1 MNRPL
6 PECSNLRPLSI
17 WRLVRWPLSLLLLFP
32 SIALSASEDDLA
44 TKRGQETE
52 VQLPPFPQAE
62 NLIPFVVS
70 AMTDNKFMIDGES
83 LTVSTDGIV
92 RYTLVIISSAG
103 AQNVSYEAIVAPPPS
118 VGSTPLVTP
127 RTRHGPGRAVISGP
141 KSRKVLSTGTTQRFF
156 PIISAPSA
164 SICAMPT
171 MPAGLSARAGTDRI
185 CDPSVADA
193 WT

>member
-103 AQNVSYEAIVAPPPS
+103 AQNVSYEAIRCPTAERRVYAFGHS
-118 VGSTPLVTP
+118 ADKTWSRARRDQWTQIQESTLNRHHAALFSDYFCAVGINLRDADDARRSL
-127 RTRHGPGRAVISGP
+127 RSSGNRSHLRP
-141 KSRKVLSTGTTQRFF
+141 
-156 PIISAPSA
+156 
-164 SICAMPT
+164 
-171 MPAGLSARAGTDRI
+171 
-185 CDPSVADA
+185 
-193 WT
+193 